1 MVIIIKGQL
10 CSGKTERNQM
20 QKLDW
25 QWPCSATIARYYC
38 LDSLVILLQMFSF
51 SNQLLPLLWK
61 KKPTL
66 LEKGRTKGG
75 LGEAEK
81 DNIWSRI
88 IFNSWILV

>member
-61 KKPTL
+61 KNQHCWRR
-66 LEKGRTKGG
+66 EG
-75 LGEAEK
+75 LKVA
-81 DNIWSRI
+81 
-88 IFNSWILV
+88 

>member
-20 QKLDW
+20 QKLDLP
-25 QWPCSATIARYYC
+25 WPCSATIARYYC

-61 KKPTL
+61 KTNIA
-66 LEKGRTKGG
+66 
-75 LGEAEK
+75 GEGK
-81 DNIWSRI
+81 D
-88 IFNSWILV
+88 